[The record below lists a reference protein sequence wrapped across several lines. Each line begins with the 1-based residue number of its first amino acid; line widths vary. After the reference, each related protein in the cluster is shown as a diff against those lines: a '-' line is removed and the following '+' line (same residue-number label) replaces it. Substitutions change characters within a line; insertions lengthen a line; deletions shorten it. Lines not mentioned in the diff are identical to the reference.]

1 MEHHDFLINHAEAI
15 YTTQSR
21 SLVVFK
27 KPNITVNDTCT
38 EVQTGSHCARIL
50 NQVSAIGTEVDDIQI
65 NLILTP
71 MDYGSCLL
79 GHYKS
84 GNW

>member
-1 MEHHDFLINHAEAI
+1 MQRQ
-15 YTTQSR
+15 Y
-21 SLVVFK
+21 SLHSHVPWWYSNFK
-27 KPNITVNDTCT
+27 KPNITVKGTCT

-50 NQVSAIGTEVDDIQI
+50 NQGSAIGTEVDDIQI

-71 MDYGSCLL
+71 MDCGSCIL
-79 GHYKS
+79 GYYKS